1 MPINYAAKYAS
12 VVDTR
17 FTQGSMTQGIIN
29 NNFDWI
35 GVQTVKVFSR
45 DLVTLGDYTASGASR
60 YGSPDELGNAVQ
72 EMTLT
77 QDKAFTYTIDRKT
90 EQDTNGTMEAAA
102 TLAEN
107 IDNVLI
113 PAIDKYRIAVIAAS
127 APTAGAVS
135 GASHYVVSAVTAANA
150 YSEFLKAQEVLDND
164 LVPQGGRIALVTP
177 KFFNY
182 IKLDESFVKRGDMAT
197 RIAINGVVGEIDGVP
212 IVKVP
217 ASYFPNSAID
227 FIITNPIATVSPVK
241 LQDFK
246 IHVDP
251 PGINGFLIEA
261 RLRHDTFVLNKKA
274 DAIVVHTS
282 AKAVTLNKTAVT
294 IGVGDTVTL
303 TATTYPTGET
313 VTWASSADAKAS
325 VAAGVVTG
333 VAAGTANI
341 TATVDTDKVATCA
354 VTVTA

>member
-1 MPINYAAKYAS
+1 MSLNYAAKYAS
-12 VVDTR
+12 KVDER
-17 FTQGSMTQGIIN
+17 FIKGSLTNGVIN
-29 NNFDWI
+29 QNFDWI

-45 DLVTLGDYTASGASR
+45 DLVTLGDYSIQGANR
-60 YGSPDELGNAVQ
+60 YGSPNELGNNVQ

-77 QDKAFTYTIDRKT
+77 QDKAFTYTIDRKS

-113 PAIDKYRIAVIAAS
+113 PAIDKYRIAVLAAS
-127 APTAGAVS
+127 APSAGSIS
-135 GASHYVVSAVTAANA
+135 GTSHYVVASVSASSA
-150 YSEFLKAQEVLDND
+150 YEEFLKAQEVLDND
-164 LVPQGGRIALVTP
+164 LVPQGGRVALVTP

-212 IVKVP
+212 IIKVP

-227 FIITNPIATVSPVK
+227 FIITNPIAMVSPIK

-261 RLRHDTFVLNKKA
+261 RLRHDAFVLDKKA
-274 DAIVVHTS
+274 DAIVVHIS
-282 AKAVTLNKTAVT
+282 QKAVTLDKTAIT
-294 IGVGDTVTL
+294 LGVGDTATL
-303 TATTYPTGET
+303 VATTYPTGQT
-313 VTWASSADAKAS
+313 VTWSSSAAGKAS
-325 VAAGVVTG
+325 VSNGVVTG
-333 VAAGTANI
+333 VEAGSATI
-341 TATVDTDKVATCA
+341 TATVDTNKTATCA
-354 VTVTA
+354 VTVA